1 MSATAFNMGAGG
13 KLKLTDTYQVTYD
26 TNGQYQNKRNVTLR
40 VTNKAKLLFVVYT
53 TDSVHPNTRLSI
65 NCTSGNVIVGAT
77 RLQPRNSN
85 YCVYAFYSDVTA
97 GSTINFGTLEAFDY
111 SRFRAYAFN

>member
-1 MSATAFNMGAGG
+1 MATTAFNLGGG

-26 TNGQYQNKRNVTLR
+26 TNGQYQTKRNVTLSIA
-40 VTNKAKLLFVVYT
+40 NKAKLLFVVYT
-53 TDSVHPNTRLSI
+53 TDSGHPSTNLFI
-65 NCTSGNVIVGAT
+65 DCTSGKVIVDIT
-77 RLQPRNSN
+77 HLQPKSWN
-85 YCVYAFYSDVTA
+85 YCVYKIYSDVTA

>member
-1 MSATAFNMGAGG
+1 MAVTAFNLGGGG

-26 TNGQYQNKRNVTLR
+26 TNGQYQNKRNVTLSI
-40 VTNKAKLLFVVYT
+40 TNKAKLLFIVYT
-53 TDSVHPNTRLSI
+53 TDSVHYNTILSI
-65 NCTSGNVIVGAT
+65 NCTSGNAIVGT
-77 RLQPRNSN
+77 THLQPKNNN
-85 YCVYAFYSDVTA
+85 YCVYAIYSDVTA